1 MLPEDKVNAFIA
13 KVQESPKYAQLD
25 NALVKQIANEE
36 LRNQKDEKT
45 ALKTTRT
52 RLHRLAGAFI
62 TTKLDYAKW
71 QDIFIDIPE
80 DNQEAQN
87 EAAKQMMKLHAS
99 TQERLPFLESFYQ
112 QALASIAPVHSI
124 LDLACGLNPLAIPW
138 MPIADDAIYYACD
151 VVKPMLGFIGNYFEI
166 IKQNGEAFSSNLL
179 TEIPRQKAELAIML
193 KLLPIL
199 DQVDPNASKRLLN
212 GVRADHFLISYP
224 SKSLGGREKGMK
236 QTYAQHFA
244 RLIEGKSFSSIQHF
258 EFPKETVYLLSK

>member
-1 MLPEDKVNAFIA
+1 MLPEDKAAAFIA
-13 KVQESPKYAQLD
+13 KVQESLKYAQLD
-25 NALVKQIANEE
+25 AALVKQIASEE

-71 QDIFIDIPE
+71 LAIFRDIPS
-80 DNQEAQN
+80 DNQEARN

-112 QALASIAPVHSI
+112 QALDSIAPVHSV
-124 LDLACGLNPLAIPW
+124 LDLACGLNPLANSW
-138 MPIADDAIYYACD
+138 MPLADDATYYACD
-151 VVKPMLGFIGNYFEI
+151 VVKPMVSFIDSFFAI
-166 IKQNGEAFSSNLL
+166 FKQNGEAFSSNLL
-179 TEIPRQKAELAIML
+179 TEIPSQKVELAIML

-199 DQVDPNASKRLLN
+199 DQVDPTASKRLLKSVQAN
-212 GVRADHFLISYP
+212 HFLISYP

-244 RLIEGKSFSSIQHF
+244 RLVEGESYSSIQHF
-258 EFPKETVYLLSK
+258 EFPNETVYLISK

>member
-1 MLPEDKVNAFIA
+1 MLPEDLVNAFIA
-13 KVQESPKYAQLD
+13 KVQESSKYAQLEP
-25 NALVKQIANEE
+25 ALVKQIATEE

-62 TTKLDYAKW
+62 TSKLDYTKW
-71 QDIFIDIPE
+71 LAIFRDIPA
-80 DNQEAQN
+80 DNQEAQK
-87 EAAKQMMKLHAS
+87 EAARQMMKLHAS

-112 QALASIAPVHSI
+112 QTLASIAPVHSV

-138 MPIADDAIYYACD
+138 MPLAEDATYYACD
-151 VVKPMLGFIGNYFEI
+151 VVKPMVNFIENYFTI

-179 TEIPRQKAELAIML
+179 TEIPRQNVELAIML

-199 DQVDPNASKRLLN
+199 DQVNPKTSKRLLETVQAN
-212 GVRADHFLISYP
+212 HFLISYP

-244 RLIEGKSFSSIQHF
+244 RLIEGKAFSSIQHF
-258 EFPKETVYLLSK
+258 EFPNETVYLLSK

>member
-1 MLPEDKVNAFIA
+1 MLPDDKVNAFIA

-25 NALVKQIANEE
+25 TTLVKQIASEE

-71 QDIFIDIPE
+71 LNNFQDLPTE
-80 DNQEAQN
+80 NQEAQK

-112 QALASIAPVHSI
+112 QALASIAPVHSV

-138 MPIADDAIYYACD
+138 MPLADDAVYYACD
-151 VVKPMLGFIGNYFEI
+151 VVQPMLSFIESYFEI
-166 IKQNGEAFSSNLL
+166 IRQNGKAFSANLL
-179 TEIPRQKAELAIML
+179 TEIPSQKVELAIML

-199 DQVDPNASKRLLN
+199 DQVDLNASKRLLESVQAN
-212 GVRADHFLISYP
+212 HFLISYP

-244 RLIEGKSFSSIQHF
+244 RLIEGETFSSIQHF
-258 EFPKETVYLLSK
+258 EFPNETVYLLSK

>member
-1 MLPEDKVNAFIA
+1 MLPEDKAIAFVA

-25 NALVKQIANEE
+25 AALVKQIASEE

-71 QDIFIDIPE
+71 LAIFKDIPS

-87 EAAKQMMKLHAS
+87 EAAKQMMKLHTS

-112 QALASIAPVHSI
+112 QALASIAPVHSV
-124 LDLACGLNPLAIPW
+124 LDMACGLNPLAIPW
-138 MPIADDAIYYACD
+138 MPIAEDAVYYACD
-151 VVKPMLGFIGNYFEI
+151 VVKPMLGFIQKYFEI
-166 IKQNGEAFSSNLL
+166 INQNGKAFSANLL
-179 TEIPRQKAELAIML
+179 TEIPRQKVELAIML

-199 DQVDPNASKRLLN
+199 DQVDPKASKRLLKAVQAN
-212 GVRADHFLISYP
+212 HFLISYP

-236 QTYAQHFA
+236 QTYAQHFV
-244 RLIEGKSFSSIQHF
+244 RLVEGETFSSIQHF
-258 EFPKETVYLLSK
+258 EFPNETVYLLSK

>member
-13 KVQESPKYAQLD
+13 KVQESSKYAQLD
-25 NALVKQIANEE
+25 FTLVKQIAIEE

-62 TTKLDYAKW
+62 TTKLDYTKW
-71 QDIFIDIPE
+71 QDIFKVIPA
-80 DNQEAQN
+80 DNQEARN
-87 EAAKQMMKLHAS
+87 KTAKQMMKLHAS

-112 QALASIAPVHSI
+112 QALASIAPVHSV

-138 MPIADDAIYYACD
+138 MPLAEDAVYYACD
-151 VVKPMLGFIGNYFEI
+151 VVKPMLGFIENYFEI
-166 IKQNGEAFSSNLL
+166 INQNGEAFSSNLL
-179 TEIPRQKAELAIML
+179 TEIPSQKVELAIML

-199 DQVDPNASKRLLN
+199 DQVNPNASKRLLDSVQAN
-212 GVRADHFLISYP
+212 HFLISYP

-236 QTYAQHFA
+236 QTYAEHFA
-244 RLIEGKSFSSIQHF
+244 RLVERENFSSIQHF
-258 EFPKETVYLLSK
+258 EFPNETVYLISK

>member
-1 MLPEDKVNAFIA
+1 MMPEDKVKAFIT

-25 NALVKQIANEE
+25 IALVRQIAGEE

-62 TTKLDYAKW
+62 ITKLDYTKW
-71 QDIFIDIPE
+71 QDIFKDISQ
-80 DNQEAQN
+80 DNQKTIK

-99 TQERLPFLESFYQ
+99 TQERLPFLDGFYLQ
-112 QALASIAPVHSI
+112 SLASITPVHSV

-138 MPIADDAIYYACD
+138 MPLAEDALYYACD
-151 VVKPMLGFIGNYFEI
+151 VVKPMVNFIGSYFEI
-166 IKQNGEAFSSNLL
+166 TKQNGEAFSSNLL
-179 TEIPRQKAELAIML
+179 TEIPSQKVELAIML

-199 DQVDPNASKRLLN
+199 DQVDPKASKRLLE
-212 GVRADHFLISYP
+212 GVQANHFLISYP

-236 QTYAQHFA
+236 QTYALHFA
-244 RLIEGKSFSSIQHF
+244 RLIEGETFSSIQNF
-258 EFPKETVYLLSK
+258 EFPNETVYLLSR